1 MSRRRLR
8 RKTEKSQ
15 RHAPPRTRADDPVV
29 VVRAATHVERLAY
42 TRSQAAEA
50 LGISTST
57 FNRRVLPFIE
67 TVEMGWYTRL
77 VPVDEL
83 ERFAAERRREA
94 RRTKR
99 RPPARPGRK
108 PGLPSE
114 VVARIR
120 NQHAEGK
127 SLSEIARELNADA
140 VPTSQG
146 GRQWW
151 PSTVRAVLVRPSPPT
166 RAEPAAQRGRAG

>member
-8 RKTEKSQ
+8 RKTEKAQ
-15 RHAPPRTRADDPVV
+15 RHAPPSADNAQV
-29 VVRAATHVERLAY
+29 VVRTTTRIERLAY

-83 ERFAAERRREA
+83 ERYAAERRREA

-99 RPPARPGRK
+99 RSPVRPGRK
-108 PGLPSE
+108 QGLPSE
-114 VVARIR
+114 VVARIHD
-120 NQHAEGK
+120 QHAEGK
-127 SLSEIARELNADA
+127 SLSQIARELNADA
-140 VPTSQG
+140 VATSQG

-151 PSTVRAVLVRPSPPT
+151 PSTVRAVLVRPSPPSSAVA
-166 RAEPAAQRGRAG
+166 R

>member
-1 MSRRRLR
+1 MARRRLR
-8 RKTEKSQ
+8 RKTEKAQ
-15 RHAPPRTRADDPVV
+15 RHALPRPGADDPRV
-29 VVRAATHVERLAY
+29 VVREAARVERLAY
-42 TRSQAAEA
+42 TRRQAAEA

-67 TVEMGWYTRL
+67 TLEMGWSTRL

-94 RRTKR
+94 RTQP
-99 RPPARPGRK
+99 RPRARPGRK

-114 VVARIR
+114 TVARIR
-120 NQHAEGK
+120 DQQGKGK
-127 SLSEIARELNADA
+127 SLSEIARMLNADG

-151 PSTVRAVLVRPSPPT
+151 PSTVRAVLVRSTPPT
-166 RAEPAAQRGRAG
+166 RAEPAAQPVRAA

>member
-8 RKTEKSQ
+8 RKTEKAQ
-15 RHAPPRTRADDPVV
+15 RHAPPRIRADDPVA
-29 VVRAATHVERLAY
+29 VVRVATHVERLAY

-99 RPPARPGRK
+99 RPPARPG
-108 PGLPSE
+108 
-114 VVARIR
+114 
-120 NQHAEGK
+120 
-127 SLSEIARELNADA
+127 
-140 VPTSQG
+140 
-146 GRQWW
+146 
-151 PSTVRAVLVRPSPPT
+151 
-166 RAEPAAQRGRAG
+166 